1 MSDVVK
7 LRWADITRFREL
19 AQWLPKV
26 DFPISAPSNPEL
38 LLLLAGRSKNLDFF
52 DKFADK
58 RVEYRLEHVLPP
70 EHLYFRGVNSQALN
84 ADLCVAFGGTSSA
97 TADACW
103 LAELLAEIVAE
114 ERGIVI
120 SGGAVGVDSAAHLG
134 ALNKE
139 GSTVAV
145 LGQPLEKGLAH
156 AFEASRYY
164 LEKGIR
170 ESGGLASEYSEATGT
185 LGERVLGRDRIITAL
200 ADAFVAIE
208 CRHDSATVETAKR
221 AWIQKRK
228 VFAVQWSFISSQ
240 WQRPESTGNVQLFRE
255 MIAQPVPSR
264 PVQTLKEVGDEFR
277 KIVRDLRK

>member
-1 MSDVVK
+1 MSDVVT
-7 LRWADITRFREL
+7 LRGADLARFRDL

-38 LLLLAGRSKNLDFF
+38 LLLLAGCSKTLDFF

-58 RVEYRLEHVLPP
+58 RVEYHLEHVLPP
-70 EHLYFRGVNSQALN
+70 EYLYFRGVNSQALN

-97 TADACW
+97 SADACW
-103 LAELLAEIVAE
+103 LTELLAEIVVE
-114 ERGIVI
+114 ERGTVI

-134 ALNKE
+134 ALNKK

-145 LGQPLEKGLAH
+145 LGQPVEKGLAH
-156 AFEASRYY
+156 AFEASRHY

-170 ESGGLASEYSEATGT
+170 ECGGLASEYSEATGT

-200 ADAFVAIE
+200 ADVFVAVE

-240 WQRPESTGNVQLFRE
+240 WQRPESSGNVQLFRE
-255 MIAQPVPSR
+255 MIAQPMPSS
-264 PVQTLKEVGDEFR
+264 PVRTLKEAVAEFR
-277 KIVRDLRK
+277 KILRDLRK